1 MDGDDYMEGSL
12 YRETVSF
19 LFRKLRSPSIVW
31 IFLFDLTRCV
41 PHWRLWFSVSWDIVS
56 LISVLKVFL
65 YDVSFKETVTSIWE
79 MTWIK
84 VSPPKTGKWNRPG
97 SVSSP
102 PPAPPTP
109 PSCEDRRRCRGVSVK
124 SYGSFEHIAHS
135 GGKNDP
141 DDKRASCKIQAFVAF
156 RNWIKFGTFIY
167 LTDTLRRSQ
176 RLRIWFKSRGVKLY
190 SDFRRLVTLNEIEQ
204 RWMPW
209 SLIHETLLRTLY
221 KSPFTYIIFA
231 VANVPLDELIYP
243 RYVGLKIQCL
253 RVCLRR

>member
-1 MDGDDYMEGSL
+1 M
-12 YRETVSF
+12 
-19 LFRKLRSPSIVW
+19 
-31 IFLFDLTRCV
+31 
-41 PHWRLWFSVSWDIVS
+41 SVSKKQLLLYEKWHESRS
-56 LISVLKVFL
+56 LLQKKGS
-65 YDVSFKETVTSIWE
+65 E
-79 MTWIK
+79 M
-84 VSPPKTGKWNRPG
+84 
-97 SVSSP
+97 P
-102 PPAPPTP
+102 PPAP
-109 PSCEDRRRCRGVSVK
+109 PSCEDRRWCRGVSVK
-124 SYGSFEHIAHS
+124 WYGHGSFEHIAHS

-221 KSPFTYIIFA
+221 KSPFTCWFYSVIRSHTRVKKYIIFA
-231 VANVPLDELIYP
+231 VANVPLDGLIYP

>member
-1 MDGDDYMEGSL
+1 
-12 YRETVSF
+12 
-19 LFRKLRSPSIVW
+19 
-31 IFLFDLTRCV
+31 
-41 PHWRLWFSVSWDIVS
+41 
-56 LISVLKVFL
+56 
-65 YDVSFKETVTSIWE
+65 

-84 VSPPKTGKWNRPG
+84 VSPPKEGKWNA
-97 SVSSP
+97 P
-102 PPAPPTP
+102 PPRPP
-109 PSCEDRRRCRGVSVK
+109 PSCEDRRWCRGVSVK
-124 SYGSFEHIAHS
+124 WYGHGSFEHIAHS

-209 SLIHETLLRTLY
+209 SLITDPWNSAKNLVQVTIHVLVLQCNTI
-221 KSPFTYIIFA
+221 TYTCK
-231 VANVPLDELIYP
+231 
-243 RYVGLKIQCL
+243 KIHYF
-253 RVCLRR
+253 RGRKRALRRAYIPQVRRFENTMPSGVSPQIAYITSLEGIIILAPGDTAPYLTMLIRAYQLSCKLPRNSQLL

>member
-1 MDGDDYMEGSL
+1 M
-12 YRETVSF
+12 
-19 LFRKLRSPSIVW
+19 
-31 IFLFDLTRCV
+31 
-41 PHWRLWFSVSWDIVS
+41 SVSKKQ
-56 LISVLKVFL
+56 LLL
-65 YDVSFKETVTSIWE
+65 H
-79 MTWIK
+79 
-84 VSPPKTGKWNRPG
+84 GKWHESRSLLQKKGSEMPPRQPRP
-97 SVSSP
+97 P
-102 PPAPPTP
+102 RP
-109 PSCEDRRRCRGVSVK
+109 PSCEDRRWCRGVSVK
-124 SYGSFEHIAHS
+124 SYGHGSFVHIAHS

-253 RVCLRR
+253 RVCLCR